1 MFNTV
6 LIWLICSVVVF
17 AALVLGRTSLLHRRL
32 KMMDLDWKAVAV
44 ISILAGAIP
53 AFLYD
58 QARSRSVEIPETV
71 DDRGAVPGSAAR

>member
-1 MFNTV
+1 MFNV
-6 LIWLICSVVVF
+6 VVIWLICSMVVF
-17 AALVLGRTSLLHRRL
+17 TTLVLGRRSLLHRRL
-32 KMMDLDWKAVAV
+32 KIMDLDWKAVAV

-58 QARSRSVEIPETV
+58 QACSRSVEIPETV